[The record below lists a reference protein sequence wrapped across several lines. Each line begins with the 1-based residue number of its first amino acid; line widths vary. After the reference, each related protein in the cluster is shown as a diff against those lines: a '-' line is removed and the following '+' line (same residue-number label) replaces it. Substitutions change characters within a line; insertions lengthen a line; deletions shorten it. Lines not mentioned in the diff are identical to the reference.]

1 MKMVTFEEIKQ
12 IKDIIVDVFLFI
24 FFYLN
29 KEKLE

>member
-1 MKMVTFEEIKQ
+1 MKLVTFEEIKQ

>member
-1 MKMVTFEEIKQ
+1 MKLVTFEEIKQ
-12 IKDIIVDVFLFI
+12 IKDIIVDVFLLI